1 MYLLSVPEL
10 EPLLDGLVL
19 IRTAPNADWLP
30 AFAAM
35 TERNRLPAVAYVSTW
50 LPHRLPT
57 VIIGGGESLWPETGE
72 HVLRCTI
79 DGGAHVP
86 WIERPAAVS
95 AAFADLAALL

>member
-35 TERNRLPAVAYVSTW
+35 TERNRLPAVAVATERYEAD
-50 LPHRLPT
+50 PT
-57 VIIGGGESLWPETGE
+57 DAN
-72 HVLRCTI
+72 LR
-79 DGGAHVP
+79 
-86 WIERPAAVS
+86 
-95 AAFADLAALL
+95 DLAVASAPWNFV